1 MGADP
6 YRYFRLEARELLDQ
20 CTQGILE
27 LEKSGSDTVLVQ
39 RLLRLMHTLKGAA
52 RVVRQ
57 AEIADRA
64 HAIEDAL
71 APFRDAATDVTHDAL
86 GPILTHLDDIN
97 CRLRMLSPPEPVMPA
112 TPTTQVVVKPPPP
125 KPSPAQPL
133 PDEPSRTIRAD
144 VAEMDM
150 VLDGVA
156 ETHGLLARVRD
167 AGRQVAQAQRLADVL
182 LSQLVA
188 QRSPGGAPER
198 LVAIADE
205 LQRKVG
211 AVERGLGSTVDQ
223 MDRELRQLRDAA
235 ERLRLV
241 PAGSLFTVLERT
253 ALDAARTLGKQVTFS
268 ATGGEMR
275 LDSHV
280 LGAMQSALIQLVR
293 NAVAHGIERPGERQR
308 AGKPVGGQ
316 VAIAI
321 ARRGRRISFECSD
334 DGGGLDLEAIR
345 RVASRRGMPGSDT
358 RLADAA
364 ALVRL
369 LLQGGI
375 STSETVTEV
384 SGRGIGLD
392 VVREAIERLRG
403 EVEVRTDRGK
413 GTVFELVVPSSL
425 AALEV
430 LIVEAGDNGP
440 IAIPLDA
447 IRATVRIGAHE
458 ILPAAPGAAAV
469 LYGQQAIA
477 FMPLSV
483 VLGGA
488 NQPMRDRSSMIVL
501 AGAEGLAAI
510 GVDRLLH
517 TANLVVRPLPDDL
530 RASAV
535 IAGTAFDA
543 EGNPQLVLDTD
554 SIVAAARR
562 GVPVGA
568 DVAPAAVPP
577 RILVID
583 DSLTTRMLEQSILD
597 SAGYLVDTALS
608 AEEGLLAAR
617 RTRYALFL
625 VDVEMPGMDG
635 FAFVE
640 QIRADPALHAIPAI
654 LVTSRAA
661 PEDLL
666 RGRLVGSQGYIIKS
680 EFDQTRLLELIKP
693 LVR

>member
-20 CTQGILE
+20 CAQGILE
-27 LEKSGSDTVLVQ
+27 LEKLGPDAALVQ

-71 APFRDAATDVTHDAL
+71 APFRDAATSVTHDAL
-86 GPILTHLDDIN
+86 DPILTHLDDIN
-97 CRLRMLSPPEPVMPA
+97 RRLRTLSPPEPATPA
-112 TPTTQVVVKPPPP
+112 TPSAAKPP
-125 KPSPAQPL
+125 

-144 VAEMDM
+144 IAEMDM

-156 ETHGLLARVRD
+156 ETHGLLARLRD
-167 AGRQVAQAQRLADVL
+167 AGREVAQAQRLAEVL
-182 LSQLVA
+182 LSQLVV
-188 QRSPGGAPER
+188 QRSHDGAPER

-280 LGAMQSALIQLVR
+280 LGVVQSALVQLVR
-293 NAVAHGIERPGERQR
+293 NAVAHGIERPDERQR

-316 VAIAI
+316 VTIAI
-321 ARRGRRISFECSD
+321 ARRGRRISFECRD

-345 RVASRRGMPGSDT
+345 RVASRRGVPGSDT
-358 RLADAA
+358 RQADAA

-375 STSETVTEV
+375 TTSETVTEV

-403 EVEVRTDRGK
+403 EVAVRTDRGK

-430 LIVEAGDNGP
+430 LIVEAGDSGAV
-440 IAIPLDA
+440 AIPLDA
-447 IRATVRIGAHE
+447 IRATARVGAHE
-458 ILPAAPGAAAV
+458 ILPAAPGAAV

-517 TANLVVRPLPDDL
+517 TANLVVRPLPDEL

-535 IAGTAFDA
+535 LAGMAFDA
-543 EGNPQLVLDTD
+543 EGNPQLVLDPD

-568 DVAPAAVPP
+568 EVAPAVVPP

-583 DSLTTRMLEQSILD
+583 DSLTTRMLEQSILE
-597 SAGYLVDTALS
+597 SAGYLVDAALS

-635 FAFVE
+635 FTFIE
-640 QIRADPALHAIPAI
+640 QIRADPVLHTIPAI

-666 RGRLVGSQGYIIKS
+666 RGRMVGSQGYIIKS